1 MEQLIRVVSTAINP
15 GSTVQQP
22 KITVNNKVRFVE
34 NKAESYTGTVPS
46 YVSLCGLLN
55 TDDSESLL
63 EESGS
68 EQCHTQS
75 TISLFQHTREQV
87 LHYLKNQQCQSA
99 GSTTTKWPRSRNS
112 PTSTSM
118 SPCSSPPPIDIQR
131 QDSLYPLPKPYQA
144 TNAKVAHK
152 AVELPQRSLLED
164 VLDSYFDKASL
175 ETPIFTKAK
184 LLGSIEEQYQLE
196 ASKVDESWAL
206 CFNCIILQSV
216 GSKSKL
222 VSHGS
227 NSRSVSND
235 SLQASILETLKFVV
249 LNPDAFAQHRLINV
263 QALLLLVSYPYR
275 LASKSPHK
283 TANPIPVKLP

>member
-1 MEQLIRVVSTAINP
+1 MDT
-15 GSTVQQP
+15 GSAVQQP
-22 KITVNNKVRFVE
+22 EITVSNKVRFVE
-34 NKAESYTGTVPS
+34 SKAKSYTGTVPS
-46 YVSLCGLLN
+46 YVSPCGLLN

-63 EESGS
+63 EEGGN

-87 LHYLKNQQCQSA
+87 LHYLKNRQCQSA
-99 GSTTTKWPRSRNS
+99 GSTAAKWPRSRNS
-112 PTSTSM
+112 PASPSM
-118 SPCSSPPPIDIQR
+118 SPCTSPPPIDIER
-131 QDSLYPLPKPYQA
+131 QDSLYPLPKPYQV

-152 AVELPQRSLLED
+152 SVELPQRSLLED

-184 LLGSIEEQYQLE
+184 LLGSIEEQYRLE
-196 ASKVDESWAL
+196 TSKVDEPWAL

-235 SLQASILETLKFVV
+235 RLQASILDALKLVV
-249 LNPDAFAQHRLINV
+249 LNPDAFAQHRWINV
-263 QALLLLVSYPYR
+263 QALLLLVSYPYF
-275 LASKSPHK
+275 LASRSPHK
-283 TANPIPVKLP
+283 AINPIPVQFP